1 MGLGTNRVLWDRVL
15 TWYIIDGMLLNRIP
29 GPGHPPAVTDGQK
42 YLLNVAVILPDHDV
56 IAYRLTSLAI
66 CHYQIYLFLTFVL
79 GLMPLLLGS
88 MYFRYESK
96 ISVLSNSL
104 AQKGKD

>member
-1 MGLGTNRVLWDRVL
+1 
-15 TWYIIDGMLLNRIP
+15 MLLNRIP

-56 IAYRLTSLAI
+56 IAYRLSSLTI

-96 ISVLSNSL
+96 ICFLSNLL
-104 AQKGKD
+104 ARKGKD